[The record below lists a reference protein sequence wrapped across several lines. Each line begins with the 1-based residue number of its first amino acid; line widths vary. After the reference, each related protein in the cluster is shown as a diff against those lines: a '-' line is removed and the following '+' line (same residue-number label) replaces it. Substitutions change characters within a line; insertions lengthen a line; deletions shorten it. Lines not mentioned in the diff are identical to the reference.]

1 MKIQILK
8 GVIIDGHHVFPT
20 VKPASGKGADV
31 DTIVDVDN
39 ATAKTLFAGK
49 QAKPAKPED
58 KITLELKKIEPEQG
72 DDLDAIFGE
81 DEDE

>member
-31 DTIVDVDN
+31 DTIVDVDT
-39 ATAKTLFAGK
+39 ATAKILVTGH
-49 QAKPAKPED
+49 QAKLAKPED

-81 DEDE
+81 DGDE

>member
-1 MKIQILK
+1 MKIQIIK
-8 GVIIDGHHVFPT
+8 GVVIDGHHVFPK

-31 DTIVDVDN
+31 DTIVDVDK
-39 ATAKTLFAGK
+39 ATAKMLVTGH
-49 QAKPAKPED
+49 QAKLAKPED

-81 DEDE
+81 DGDD